1 MLISEDCMS
10 PPAAAVVVWAKA
22 EEMNTGK
29 LHKKDLLQKRFRSLE
44 QSRTATPA
52 KAGNG
57 RL

>member
-29 LHKKDLLQKRFRSLE
+29 LHKKEQIQKRFCPRG
-44 QSRTATPA
+44 QSRTAKPT
-52 KAGNG
+52 KAGSG
-57 RL
+57 LL